1 MLPVLI
7 REFKLILR
15 KKRNWFFLFLLPVL
29 FLLLVGLVLDLGREK
44 HENLRIPVVDLDDGE
59 VSSIAIRILNGVEG
73 IVLELETD
81 DKKSFTKENAEDLIK
96 NGDRRMALL
105 FPKNFSRRVQNN
117 DPVEVVLI
125 LDPSLDP
132 ILTGS
137 IKGTVSSILD
147 GVIQDYIRKKKEN
160 GEDTIYENRK
170 ETWKDNRVEVMSEI
184 EEVKTGDEE
193 EDTDK
198 KSPVLKNE
206 KGRVNLRLMAPGKSM
221 IYKIP
226 TTGQQTVTGIAV
238 IWAFFISFYIL
249 QIPFRENQAGTMKRI
264 KLSPLGKASYITGL
278 FIPYFL
284 ICLVQ
289 IALIFIVGLFY
300 IKIDIRS
307 IPAILIVSV
316 FLSSVSVAYG
326 IYASSWGGTFLR
338 KLGGNLSFIIISAI
352 IGGCTIPLHRMGYSF
367 QVVAHII
374 PQGWAMESLVYGI
387 LNPGH
392 LLGLVIPCAIM
403 LLYSGIFL
411 GLAYT
416 KYKL

>member
-1 MLPVLI
+1 MIPVVL
-7 REFKLILR
+7 REFKLILGR
-15 KKRNWFFLFLLPVL
+15 KRNWFFLFLLPVL

-44 HENLRIPVVDLDDGE
+44 HENLRIPVVDLDEGE
-59 VSSIAIRILNGVEG
+59 VSSVAIRMLNGVEG

-81 DKKSFTKENAEDLIK
+81 DNKSFTKDRAENIIRK
-96 NGDRRMALL
+96 GNRRIALM
-105 FPKNFSRRVQNN
+105 FPKDFSRRIRNN
-117 DPVEVVLI
+117 EPVEVVLI

-132 ILTGS
+132 VLTGS
-137 IKGTVSSILD
+137 IKGTISSVLD
-147 GVIQDYIRKKKEN
+147 GVIRDYTRWM
-160 GEDTIYENRK
+160 K
-170 ETWKDNRVEVMSEI
+170 ETTKDSNKETGEKIGEESHVGINTETGKSE
-184 EEVKTGDEE
+184 TGDEKNNE
-193 EDTDK
+193 N
-198 KSPVLKNE
+198 PPALKQE
-206 KGRVNLRLMAPGKSM
+206 KGHVNLRLMAPGKSM

-249 QIPFRENQAGTMKRI
+249 QVPFREEQTGTMNRI

-278 FIPYFL
+278 FIPYL
-284 ICLVQ
+284 IICLVQ
-289 IALIFIVGLFY
+289 IALIFVVGLFY
-300 IKIDIRS
+300 IQIDIRS
-307 IPAILIVSV
+307 IPAIIIVSI

-338 KLGGNLSFIIISAI
+338 KLGGNLAFIIISAI
-352 IGGCTIPLHRMGYSF
+352 IGGCTVPLYRMGYNF

-374 PQGWAMESLVYGI
+374 PQGWAMESFLYGI

-392 LLGLVIPCAIM
+392 LSGIIIPCAIM
-403 LLYSGIFL
+403 LLYSAIFL